1 MPSALDWGRVTS
13 NLGLQ
18 KETLAALNAFRKRH
32 ADAAMANQQVKEL
45 KADVDFAHY
54 KQVLKNQSVVSELEK
69 TFTSFKPVDYDV
81 QAQIKAIGQFQERA
95 VDGAKKAAQKVD
107 QQLSALNA
115 TLKDI
120 ESARPVED
128 LTTADVARARP
139 QLISTTEAMVKNG
152 KWTVPGYTEKFGSMA
167 AL

>member
-1 MPSALDWGRVTS
+1 MDLYAPS
-13 NLGLQ
+13 
-18 KETLAALNAFRKRH
+18 H
-32 ADAAMANQQVKEL
+32 
-45 KADVDFAHY
+45 
-54 KQVLKNQSVVSELEK
+54 SVCENTRS
-69 TFTSFKPVDYDV
+69 SRIR
-81 QAQIKAIGQFQERA
+81 Q